1 MSRTTTN
8 GFYLE
13 NTNNG
18 ALVINTINDLTLGE
32 LAEGYKDNSENE
44 EGGVSGWNGKLEI
57 RPKFQ
62 RAFVVDGDTEWQSA
76 LIHSVLNERPTGV
89 IYFGEVVEGQH
100 YINIDGQQRL
110 MTLLSFINNELTL
123 KMRGENGKPKSV
135 NFGMLDESWQRKIKQ
150 YKPSIKICI
159 GNEKS
164 LLEWFKTINQPIS
177 ELTKQELRNA
187 AYNGEWCESIKSYF
201 SAVKKTAKPNKKN
214 ADFLSKNG
222 EYYYGNYSLNLQPER
237 QDVLEM
243 ALDWASMQEFG
254 VELPKDERIEL
265 YMGMYVDSDDN
276 GKDLIERYKKVI
288 DWAKKTFRKEFLEQ
302 KCAKNVEW
310 GRLYAIYGNNDY
322 DINDLNNKA
331 EKYFYDEEVTGNS
344 KVFEYVLMGCPTEKK
359 NMLALRAF
367 TTIDKTKMW
376 KMQGGIDPIDG
387 KQYKIDEMV
396 AHHIVAWECGGK
408 TEISNGVLVSK
419 ENHQKKIHAENTYT
433 SNQIKE
439 MRDKLIEKVRGEKAK
454 A

>member
-1 MSRTTTN
+1 
-8 GFYLE
+8 
-13 NTNNG
+13 
-18 ALVINTINDLTLGE
+18 
-32 LAEGYKDNSENE
+32 
-44 EGGVSGWNGKLEI
+44 
-57 RPKFQ
+57 
-62 RAFVVDGDTEWQSA
+62 
-76 LIHSVLNERPTGV
+76 
-89 IYFGEVVEGQH
+89 
-100 YINIDGQQRL
+100 
-110 MTLLSFINNELTL
+110 
-123 KMRGENGKPKSV
+123 
-135 NFGMLDESWQRKIKQ
+135 
-150 YKPSIKICI
+150 
-159 GNEKS
+159 
-164 LLEWFKTINQPIS
+164 
-177 ELTKQELRNA
+177 
-187 AYNGEWCESIKSYF
+187 
-201 SAVKKTAKPNKKN
+201 
-214 ADFLSKNG
+214 
-222 EYYYGNYSLNLQPER
+222 
-237 QDVLEM
+237 M